1 MLRLEGVDKT
11 FPVRRAPVH
20 ALRDI
25 TLTIASGK
33 LTSVLGASGSGKS
46 TLLRVI
52 AGFEHP
58 DRGRVSLD
66 GRYLIGPG
74 TFVRPEQRGIGI
86 VPQDGALFP
95 HLDVAGNVAF
105 GLARTAADRLSPA
118 RRRASAD
125 RVEGLLH
132 MVGLDGYQRRRVD
145 QLSGGQQQRVAL
157 ARALAPSPG
166 VILLDEPFSAI
177 DAALR
182 AELGLEVRALLRGL
196 EITTVLVTHDQEE
209 ALSLAD
215 EVVVMRDGRIV
226 QVGSPRSV
234 YENPVDAATARFVGD
249 AVVLEGTVISC
260 DECEARVECVLG
272 RLTGLPSRIPAAKDG
287 PSPLGSAAGTETL
300 SPTRIPA
307 RSEAVPASP
316 FSSGLPPA
324 SPLAPVFPAGGP
336 CQVIIRPESLRMAS
350 SGVPAVVISTEYYGH
365 DAMTTLRLGAAGDG
379 PIIRVRT
386 SEPAML
392 PLAGTAVCLQVAD
405 PVLVVPSAV

>member
-11 FPVRRAPVH
+11 FPVRRAPVR
-20 ALRDI
+20 ALRDV

-52 AGFEHP
+52 AGFEYP
-58 DRGRVSLD
+58 DRGRVSLG
-66 GRYLIGPG
+66 GRFLVGPG

-105 GLARTAADRLSPA
+105 GLARTAAHRLSPT
-118 RRRASAD
+118 RRRASAA
-125 RVEGLLH
+125 RVEELLH
-132 MVGLDGYQRRRVD
+132 LVGLDGYQRRRVD

-182 AELGLEVRALLRGL
+182 GELGLEVRDLLRGL

-215 EVVVMRDGRIV
+215 EVVVMREGRIV

-234 YENPVDAATARFVGD
+234 YENPIDAATARFVGD
-249 AVVLEGTVISC
+249 AVVLDGTVISC
-260 DECEARVECVLG
+260 DDCQARVECVLG
-272 RLTGLPSRIPAAKDG
+272 RLTGLCAPAGIGVA
-287 PSPLGSAAGTETL
+287 SSALSSSTPAGT
-300 SPTRIPA
+300 A
-307 RSEAVPASP
+307 PAS
-316 FSSGLPPA
+316 
-324 SPLAPVFPAGGP
+324 VFLTGGP
-336 CQVIIRPESLRMAS
+336 CHVVIRPESLRMATA
-350 SGVPAVVISTEYYGH
+350 GVPAVVISTEYYGH
-365 DAMTTLRLGAAGDG
+365 DAMTTLRLGATGDG
-379 PIIRVRT
+379 PIVRVRT

-392 PLAGTAVCLQVAD
+392 PAAGTAVGLQVAD
-405 PVLVVPSAV
+405 QVLVVPSAS